1 MSSSDPLLHE
11 IRAARPVAPAE
22 LRERV
27 RLVTAR
33 APARSSLGARIL
45 QRFEPRRLLLVAAP
59 ATLVVAVAA
68 ASVIGLTRP
77 DDRNDSVSSAAS
89 AGATTV
95 QADSGALDFGAPE
108 EMGATR
114 ESIAPSAAAKP
125 SDSSGTDAAGGTGG
139 AIAPSPGRLQRFDAQ
154 LNLRVDGLDELS
166 GATQRA
172 MRVARS
178 LGGHV
183 QSVSYDAPS
192 AGIGSAQLTLRV
204 PIARVQ
210 SALVQLSSLGTI
222 VGQRF
227 GIEDLQATVDD
238 LATQIAETQ
247 RQIAELNRL
256 LRNPDLLEE
265 ERVVLQ
271 AQRTEARRRL
281 TDLRAALGGTREEA
295 RFATIQMGLT
305 TEQLDAAPAED
316 GAIDRIL
323 DILRWEGLV
332 ALYVLVVAGPLVLLA
347 LLVWLALRLR
357 RRRGEARLLAQN

>member
-1 MSSSDPLLHE
+1 MSPSEPLLNE

-27 RLVTAR
+27 RLVAAQEPGRDPLHAR
-33 APARSSLGARIL
+33 LL
-45 QRFEPRRLLLVAAP
+45 QRFELRRFLLVATP
-59 ATLVVAVAA
+59 ATLVVAVVA

-77 DDRNDSVSSAAS
+77 DERTDAGS
-89 AGATTV
+89 AGAGSAAVTTV
-95 QADSGALDFGAPE
+95 APSSDEATRNFDTEEAQKGAPAPPN
-108 EMGATR
+108 AT
-114 ESIAPSAAAKP
+114 
-125 SDSSGTDAAGGTGG
+125 SGGD
-139 AIAPSPGRLQRFDAQ
+139 AIAPAPGRLQRFDAQ
-154 LNLRVDGLDELS
+154 LDLRVDGLDELS
-166 GATQRA
+166 AATQRA

-183 QSVSYDAPS
+183 QSVTYDAPS

-227 GIEDLQATVDD
+227 GIEDLQGTADD

-247 RQIAELNRL
+247 RQIAQLNRL
-256 LRNPDLLEE
+256 LANPDLLEE

-271 AQRTEARRRL
+271 AQRAEARRRL
-281 TDLRAALGGTREEA
+281 SDLRAALGGTREEA
-295 RFATIQMGLT
+295 RLATIQLALT
-305 TEQLDAAPAED
+305 TEQLDAAPAEK
-316 GAIDRIL
+316 GAIDRIV
-323 DILRWEGLV
+323 DILRWEGLA
-332 ALYVLVVAGPLVLLA
+332 ALYVLVVAGPFVLLG
-347 LLVWLALRLR
+347 LLVWLVLRLR

>member
-1 MSSSDPLLHE
+1 MSPSEQLLNE
-11 IRAARPVAPAE
+11 IRASRPVAPPE
-22 LRERV
+22 LRERI
-27 RLVTAR
+27 R
-33 APARSSLGARIL
+33 
-45 QRFEPRRLLLVAAP
+45 LVAAQEPARPPLLERLQGRLDLRRFLVVATP
-59 ATLVVAVAA
+59 ATLAVAVVTAG
-68 ASVIGLTRP
+68 VIGLTRP
-77 DDRNDSVSSAAS
+77 DSGGDGEAGSAR
-89 AGATTV
+89 
-95 QADSGALDFGAPE
+95 GAPTAAVTAE
-108 EMGATR
+108 AATPDDATQSFDSAR
-114 ESIAPSAAAKP
+114 ESAPAPQSEA
-125 SDSSGTDAAGGTGG
+125 GG
-139 AIAPSPGRLQRFDAQ
+139 AIAPSLGRLQRFDAQ
-154 LNLRVDGLDELS
+154 LDLRVEDLDELS
-166 GATQRA
+166 AATQRA

-192 AGIGSAQLTLRV
+192 AGIGSAQMTLRV

-227 GIEDLQATVDD
+227 GIEDLQGTADD

-247 RQIAELNRL
+247 RQIAQLSRQL
-256 LRNPDLLEE
+256 ANPDLLEE

-271 AQRTEARRRL
+271 AQRAEARRRL

-295 RFATIQMGLT
+295 RLATVQLSLT

-323 DILRWEGLV
+323 DILVIEGLI
-332 ALYVLVVAGPLVLLA
+332 ALYVLVIAGPLVLLA
-347 LLVWLALRLR
+347 VLVWLVLRLR

>member
-1 MSSSDPLLHE
+1 MSPSEPLQNE
-11 IRAARPVAPAE
+11 IRAARPVAPIE

-27 RLVTAR
+27 RLVAAQ
-33 APARSSLGARIL
+33 APAREPLHARFL
-45 QRFEPRRLLLVAAP
+45 DRFDLRRFLLVAAP

-68 ASVIGLTRP
+68 AGVIGLTRP
-77 DDRNDSVSSAAS
+77 DERDESVSSAVGGS
-89 AGATTV
+89 TV
-95 QADSGALDFGAPE
+95 QTDLGAPE
-108 EMGATR
+108 SLDSSR
-114 ESIAPSAAAKP
+114 ESATPPSAANP
-125 SDSSGTDAAGGTGG
+125 SGAAGD
-139 AIAPSPGRLQRFDAQ
+139 AIAPSPGRAQRFDAQ
-154 LNLRVDGLDELS
+154 LDLRVDGLDELS
-166 GATQRA
+166 SATQRA

-227 GIEDLQATVDD
+227 GIEDLQGTVDD

-247 RQIAELNRL
+247 RQIAQLTRL
-256 LRNPDLLEE
+256 LANPDLVEE

-271 AQRTEARRRL
+271 AQRAEARRRL
-281 TDLRAALGGTREEA
+281 ADLRAALGGTREEA
-295 RFATIQMGLT
+295 RLATIQMGLT
-305 TEQLDAAPAED
+305 TEQLDTAPAED
-316 GAIDRIL
+316 SAIDRIV
-323 DILRWEGLV
+323 DILRWEGLA
-332 ALYVLVVAGPLVLLA
+332 ALYVLVVAGPFLLLG

-357 RRRGEARLLAQN
+357 RRRGEARLLEQN

>member
-1 MSSSDPLLHE
+1 MSPSEQLQKE

-27 RLVTAR
+27 RLVAAQEPVRDPLHT
-33 APARSSLGARIL
+33 
-45 QRFEPRRLLLVAAP
+45 RFLRRLELRRFVLVATP
-59 ATLVVAVAA
+59 ATLVVAVVAA
-68 ASVIGLTRP
+68 GVIGLTRP
-77 DDRNDSVSSAAS
+77 DER
-89 AGATTV
+89 
-95 QADSGALDFGAPE
+95 
-108 EMGATR
+108 
-114 ESIAPSAAAKP
+114 
-125 SDSSGTDAAGGTGG
+125 SDPGVAGGGAEAESTTQSLDSAREGLPGPEGG
-139 AIAPSPGRLQRFDAQ
+139 DDALPPSPGRLQRYDAQ
-154 LNLRVDGLDELS
+154 LDLRVDGLDELS
-166 GATQRA
+166 AATQRA

-192 AGIGSAQLTLRV
+192 AGVGSAQLTLRV

-227 GIEDLQATVDD
+227 GIEDLQGTADD

-256 LRNPDLLEE
+256 LANPDLTEE

-271 AQRTEARRRL
+271 AQRAEARRRL

-295 RFATIQMGLT
+295 RLATIQLALT
-305 TEQLDAAPAED
+305 TEQLDAAPAEE
-316 GAIDRIL
+316 GAIDRIV
-323 DILRWEGLV
+323 DILRWEGLAV
-332 ALYVLVVAGPLVLLA
+332 LYALVVLGPLVLLG

-357 RRRGEARLLAQN
+357 RRRGEARLLAEN

>member
-1 MSSSDPLLHE
+1 MSPSEPLLNE

-22 LRERV
+22 LRERI
-27 RLVTAR
+27 RLVAAQEPERQPLHAR
-33 APARSSLGARIL
+33 LLDRIDL
-45 QRFEPRRLLLVAAP
+45 RRFLLVATP
-59 ATLVVAVAA
+59 ATLVVAVVAA
-68 ASVIGLTRP
+68 GVIGLTRP
-77 DDRNDSVSSAAS
+77 DGRDGDVTSA

-95 QADSGALDFGAPE
+95 AQSSPGSAQENFDSS
-108 EMGATR
+108 R
-114 ESIAPSAAAKP
+114 ESAPVP
-125 SDSSGTDAAGGTGG
+125 QSDAGG

-154 LNLRVDGLDELS
+154 LDLRVDGLDELS
-166 GATQRA
+166 AATQQA

-192 AGIGSAQLTLRV
+192 AGIGSSQLTLRV

-227 GIEDLQATVDD
+227 GIEDLQGTVDD

-247 RQIAELNRL
+247 RQIVALNRQL
-256 LRNPDLLEE
+256 ANPDLTAE

-271 AQRTEARRRL
+271 AQRAEARRRL
-281 TDLRAALGGTREEA
+281 SDLRAALGGTREEA
-295 RFATIQMGLT
+295 RLATIQMSLT
-305 TEQLDAAPAED
+305 TEQLDSAPAEE
-316 GAIDRIL
+316 GAIDRIV
-323 DILRWEGLV
+323 DILRWEGLA
-332 ALYVLVVAGPLVLLA
+332 ALYVLVVVGPFVLLG
-347 LLVWLALRLR
+347 LLVWLALRVR

>member
-1 MSSSDPLLHE
+1 MSPSEPLLNE
-11 IRAARPVAPAE
+11 IRAARPVASE
-22 LRERV
+22 GLRERV
-27 RLVTAR
+27 RLVAAQ
-33 APARSSLGARIL
+33 APAR
-45 QRFEPRRLLLVAAP
+45 EPLHARLLDRLDLRRFVLVATP
-59 ATLVVAVAA
+59 ATLVVAVVAA
-68 ASVIGLTRP
+68 GLIGLTRP
-77 DDRNDSVSSAAS
+77 DERAGDGSSAVDPTTVAESS
-89 AGATTV
+89 AGSAG
-95 QADSGALDFGAPE
+95 QNLDSA
-108 EMGATR
+108 R
-114 ESIAPSAAAKP
+114 ESAPAQQAP
-125 SDSSGTDAAGGTGG
+125 GD

-154 LNLRVDGLDELS
+154 LDLRVEDLGELS
-166 GATQRA
+166 AATQRA

-227 GIEDLQATVDD
+227 GIEDLQGTADD

-247 RQIAELNRL
+247 RQIAQLSRQL
-256 LRNPDLLEE
+256 ANPDLLEE

-271 AQRTEARRRL
+271 AQRSEARRRL

-295 RFATIQMGLT
+295 RLATIQLALT
-305 TEQLDAAPAED
+305 TEQLDAAPAEES
-316 GAIDRIL
+316 AIDRIV
-323 DILRWEGLV
+323 DILRWEGLA
-332 ALYVLVVAGPLVLLA
+332 ALYVLVVAGPFVLLG

-357 RRRGEARLLAQN
+357 RRRGETRLLAEN

>member
-1 MSSSDPLLHE
+1 MSPSEPLLNE
-11 IRAARPVAPAE
+11 IRTARPVAPAD

-27 RLVTAR
+27 RLVAAEEPAQGPVHAR
-33 APARSSLGARIL
+33 FL
-45 QRFEPRRLLLVAAP
+45 QRLDLRRFLLVATP
-59 ATLVVAVAA
+59 ATLVVAVVAA
-68 ASVIGLTRP
+68 GVIGLTRS
-77 DDRNDSVSSAAS
+77 DERNDAGVAVGRAVGSEAGSTRQDLDSVPEAAP
-89 AGATTV
+89 V
-95 QADSGALDFGAPE
+95 PQSGDDAL
-108 EMGATR
+108 
-114 ESIAPSAAAKP
+114 
-125 SDSSGTDAAGGTGG
+125 
-139 AIAPSPGRLQRFDAQ
+139 APSPGRLQRYDAQ
-154 LNLRVDGLDELS
+154 LDLRVDGLDELS
-166 GATQRA
+166 AATQRA

-227 GIEDLQATVDD
+227 GIEDLQGTADD
-238 LATQIAETQ
+238 LASQIAETQ

-295 RFATIQMGLT
+295 RLATIQLALT
-305 TEQLDAAPAED
+305 TEQLDAAPAEE
-316 GAIDRIL
+316 GAIDRIV
-323 DILRWEGLV
+323 DILRWEGLA
-332 ALYVLVVAGPLVLLA
+332 ALYVLVVAGPLVLLG
-347 LLVWLALRLR
+347 LLVWLVLRLR
-357 RRRGEARLLAQN
+357 RRRREARLLAQN

>member
-1 MSSSDPLLHE
+1 MSPSEPLLNE
-11 IRAARPVAPAE
+11 IRTARPVAPAD

-27 RLVTAR
+27 RLVAAEEPAQGPVHAR
-33 APARSSLGARIL
+33 FL
-45 QRFEPRRLLLVAAP
+45 QRLDLRRFLLVATP

-68 ASVIGLTRP
+68 AGVIGLTRP
-77 DDRNDSVSSAAS
+77 DERTDAGS
-89 AGATTV
+89 AGRGIPGAVTSETATPDEAT
-95 QADSGALDFGAPE
+95 QNLDSAREGAP
-108 EMGATR
+108 
-114 ESIAPSAAAKP
+114 APP
-125 SDSSGTDAAGGTGG
+125 SGDDAL
-139 AIAPSPGRLQRFDAQ
+139 APSPGRLQRYDAQ
-154 LNLRVDGLDELS
+154 LDLRVDGLDELS
-166 GATQRA
+166 ASTQRA
-172 MRVARS
+172 MRIARS

-227 GIEDLQATVDD
+227 GIEDLQGTVDD

-295 RFATIQMGLT
+295 RLATIQLALT
-305 TEQLDAAPAED
+305 TEQLDAAPAEE
-316 GAIDRIL
+316 GAIDRIV
-323 DILRWEGLV
+323 DILRWEGLA
-332 ALYVLVVAGPLVLLA
+332 ALYVLVVAGPLVLLG
-347 LLVWLALRLR
+347 LLVWLVLRLR
-357 RRRGEARLLAQN
+357 RRRREARLLAQN